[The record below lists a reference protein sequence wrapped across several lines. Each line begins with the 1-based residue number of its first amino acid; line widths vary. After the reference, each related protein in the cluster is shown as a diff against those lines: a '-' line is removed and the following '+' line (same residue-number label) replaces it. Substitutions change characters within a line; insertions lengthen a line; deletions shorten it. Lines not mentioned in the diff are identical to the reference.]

1 MEQLVKFKDK
11 QNIYLAKKLCA
22 FQTPSKLSTKLE
34 ICRVDILLMNRDTL
48 KRLNL
53 DNVIENQKHI
63 LEEK

>member
-22 FQTPSKLSTKLE
+22 FQTPSKLSTKLG
-34 ICRVDILLMNRDTL
+34 IRRVDILLMNREGC
-48 KRLNL
+48 LNL
-53 DNVIENQKHI
+53 DNKIKYQNHI